1 MENEELLTA
10 RQLTSSM
17 QINNFEERLRS
28 ILNTTTESVILADL
42 QGIILVANETFA
54 QRLGKRIDEI
64 IGMCIYD
71 LFLPK
76 LPNLRKVRF
85 DEVVQ
90 TRSPIHFE
98 DRWNGIRLDNLIYP
112 VFDAQGKVAR
122 FAVFSRDITEHQQA
136 EESLKQSEEK
146 FHQFAEHIRE
156 LFWMYDPILGI
167 TKNIINHKQA
177 EEAVRKLNE
186 ELGITVAER
195 TIYLG
200 SAIEKLQQEI
210 VRRKQV
216 EDALRATQER
226 FQYLIA
232 SNPAIIYSCHPDGD
246 YPTTF
251 VSENSKD
258 ILGYTTQEW
267 LADPKFWVNRIHP
280 EDAPR
285 IFANL
290 SPLFEE
296 GRDIH
301 EYRFLH
307 KNGTYRWL
315 RDEAKLVRDEAGCP
329 LEMIG
334 SIVDISPQKHIEQ
347 ELQASQQKYK
357 TLFEI
362 LPIGVSITDKVGN
375 IIEANPASEEILEI
389 LGVQQNHL
397 VDRTNKGG
405 KETRRLE
412 DKGNKV
418 LCTNTTQYQQQIIRP
433 DGKPIVASEF
443 ACKRAL
449 KENKTIQNVEM
460 GVVKP
465 EQETTWLSVTA
476 APIPLKDYGVAIA
489 YVDITERKKVERMKD
504 EFLAIASHELRT
516 PLTSLRG
523 SLGLLATERLGNLT
537 EQGQQLLEFALL
549 DTERLV
555 RLVNDI
561 LDLKRLKFGKN
572 VITPSICQTLELI
585 EQVMQVMQP
594 IADYAGV
601 KLSVARI
608 STPVLA
614 DRDRIIQVLTNLLN
628 NAIKFSPPG
637 STVWLSAEPGEIRE
651 TRETFPI
658 PNSQF
663 PNILFKVKDQ
673 GRGIPSDQL
682 EKIFEPFRQVNVSDS
697 PQKEG
702 TGLGLAICRSIV
714 QQHGGRIW
722 VESTPGVGSIFY
734 FTLAMSPEK
743 SL

>member
-1 MENEELLTA
+1 MNGKFAMGNGELLTA
-10 RQLTSSM
+10 HQLTSSIR
-17 QINNFEERLRS
+17 INNFEERLRS
-28 ILNTTTESVILADL
+28 ILNATTESVILADI

-54 QRLGKRIDEI
+54 QRLGKKVDEV

-76 LPNLRKVRF
+76 LPNLRKVKF

-98 DRWNGIRLDNLIYP
+98 DRRHGRRLDNLIYP

-122 FAVFSRDITEHQQA
+122 FAVFSRDITEHKQT

-146 FHQFAEHIRE
+146 FHQFAEHLRE
-156 LFWMYDPILGI
+156 LFWMYDPILSIAKDI
-167 TKNIINHKQA
+167 TNRKQANSAILTEQKQA

-246 YPTTF
+246 YPATF

-290 SPLFEE
+290 SPLFQE
-296 GRDIH
+296 GRHTH

-307 KNGTYRWL
+307 QDGTYRWL
-315 RDEAKLVRDEAGCP
+315 RDELKLVRDETGHP

-334 SIVDISPQKHIEQ
+334 SIVDISPQKYIEQ

-375 IIEANPASEEILEI
+375 IIEANPASEQILEI
-389 LGVQQNHL
+389 LGAQQHHL
-397 VDRTNKGG
+397 VDRKDKGG

-412 DKGNKV
+412 DKVNKV
-418 LCTNTTQYQQQIIRP
+418 LCTNTTQYQQHIIRP
-433 DGKPIVASEF
+433 DGTSIRASEF

-449 KENKTIQNVEM
+449 KENKTIKNVEM

-465 EQETTWLSVTA
+465 QQETTWLSVTA

-489 YVDITERKKVERMKD
+489 YVDITERKKVERIKD

-537 EQGQQLLEFALL
+537 KQGQQLLEFALL

-572 VITPSICQTLELI
+572 VITPSICQTLDLI
-585 EQVMQVMQP
+585 EQVTHVMQP
-594 IADYAGV
+594 IADHAGV

-608 STPVLA
+608 SIPVLA
-614 DRDRIIQVLTNLLN
+614 DRDRIIQVLTNLLS

-637 STVWLSAEPGEIRE
+637 GTVCLSAEPREMASWGAGGAGE
-651 TRETFPI
+651 
-658 PNSQF
+658 
-663 PNILFKVKDQ
+663 
-673 GRGIPSDQL
+673 
-682 EKIFEPFRQVNVSDS
+682 
-697 PQKEG
+697 
-702 TGLGLAICRSIV
+702 
-714 QQHGGRIW
+714 
-722 VESTPGVGSIFY
+722 
-734 FTLAMSPEK
+734 
-743 SL
+743 